1 MPIFKI
7 NHSLKTIISFI
18 SKLFLKLFLLYC
30 LAISLPSFAAV
41 ENIVMTVAAGKDG
54 VAPFD
59 ADNSPGN
66 DDSASNGIVRTYD
79 RFDYLVSYTALDLSQ
94 VSFIF
99 TAPVGVYWVAAGA
112 NTSVCNGTGGPQ
124 ISGGGRILTCPR
136 IPAATQVESFELPA
150 MAGNIAHG
158 TVFTIAVTAGT
169 ATAVSQALTISA
181 IAKNEVWLGGSSYT
195 KTTVS
200 GNFGASYGIAIRP
213 GVTNHSTGASVGTI
227 KGLESPKTPLTITL
241 STLPPGTIV
250 TSCPGTC
257 TQPDGP
263 GTPITI
269 SLTNNTNNS
278 LLASAS
284 CSGGSSCTGGGLYGT
299 NGVNANFREY
309 SYNLLTLFTP
319 FGTNFPSGVKTPLNI
334 KFTNFA
340 PLSLSNAVNYEGS
353 TSLGFASGY
362 APGYAPDFNSCPN
375 LRSCISLLIDRT
387 ILTELYLH
395 FHGTYHTPTGN
406 LIYGDN
412 EASTNNNGAGAESVL
427 PGHLFTIMYPVTN
440 STSAEQAANNVSSCV
455 VWNPNKMN
463 LVGPALL
470 KLGSG
475 GEFFRVG
482 STSWPTISSANRDL
496 EYSVATYADDTAR
509 KNADCGEPGDGN
521 ANWYSDPNSVPG
533 GINAISSIRYRY
545 IQPLTPGQTLG
556 LMAPFQRPL
565 TPYSLGLG
573 LMSTA
578 PWFMQ
583 YWADEK
589 ARTASP
595 YSGSGLSGYGGR
607 VNTVDALFRHK
618 VSAGNSVAP
627 GNTITMTL
635 TPIVIGTPIT
645 GIDATVKNA
654 KIRVTMP
661 DTCLEPVVASLPAY
675 AIMTTEPNYGA
686 DGIPCTGD
694 AGEKAAV
701 VTFLLGD
708 IPAPGGSLT
717 SGYQGHAIEQPS
729 FSFNIVAAVNSPV
742 KSVSWSTFDS
752 ADNDPTP
759 VTHTATGAVSIAGV
773 AGFSVVKSSS
783 GTTSGKVGP
792 NETFN
797 YIINFGNGGSVAS
810 GRGYFVDLLPF
821 DGDSRG
827 TTGLGSGKL
836 VVTGLSAGMTSPT
849 QGTVQ
854 MEVTTDAASS
864 VQSALQMSGNED
876 GALGIAWSSYSAGS
890 PFPENITAVRFITS
904 NNLNPGYSGFGSI
917 QVKGPTIKSTSS
929 AFNNVWGR
937 TDPIG
942 GDTST
947 VKVMAGISTVK
958 IQGIDGATIK
968 GKVFVDL
975 NENAVQD
982 ASEVGLASSIVSITC
997 IAGACL
1003 TAPQGSSFSM
1013 LTDANGFYSF
1023 QPNLANKVFANST
1036 ATGTAL
1042 AFFDGTVAGT
1052 WTITQTPPNDQ
1063 PYISVSRM
1071 VGTVNTIP
1079 SGVASGR
1086 TISGV
1091 AMVGNGQAINYNFGE
1106 RLEHG
1111 KITVTKMPFTL
1122 PIGVTGPFNFTFEA
1136 TCDKPVAGT
1145 KYSATLTNFPS
1156 NTTVNILNIPANAS
1170 CTLAEVLPIL
1180 PTGLA
1185 WGTPVFSA
1193 LSPTGA
1199 MPAGGT
1205 QTINAVN
1212 QIFEGFYVTKTVFQ
1226 EPVQVAGELTQY
1238 DLIYQIDVVNRTTES
1253 QTYSLSDTLGLDPD
1267 VSVLGAVVVSK
1278 LGSNITQ
1285 SLNGSFTGLGTQKP
1299 IITDEVI
1306 AAAVGTTPETESYQ
1320 IKLRI
1325 NINTFNTSNNTC
1337 NGSTGNGLLNQ
1348 AHLSFAS
1355 NSVQSQACTNTPNGA
1370 PVFLKLRVKWVGGK
1384 NGDKLTVPATTGFTS
1399 ANTSAFES
1407 INTGGATTYGESEE
1421 ITVGP
1426 SQVGVLAK
1434 PVFESEANAKEYQ
1447 LSAYSCNDGVNTPTQ
1462 VVANSSLTIPAA
1474 SAGKSLV
1481 CEISSTFIDTHTAKT
1496 ALPVTGTSISVGDE
1510 IIYTLQTVIT
1520 GGTTLKPVVIT
1531 DTLDPGLTVTEKP
1544 SACSLTGSVLTCTLA
1559 TGATVGEHSFSY
1571 KTKVNSNAVKNSV
1584 PGVKNSIVVDSGSCD
1599 PCSTEHGMW
1608 SVDTSKTSDV
1618 AGKKGVEVGDAITYT
1633 LTVKI
1638 KGGSSTQDII
1648 LKDTRSVGL
1657 EVQKVPSGCKKAGLI
1672 ITCVVPSGSAAGQY
1686 QFVYTAVV
1694 TDDAGDFVSNKV
1706 VPNHGTCSTSCKTS
1720 IKVLREVMLRITKTT
1735 PSKIVKIAD
1744 FVRYELLVENLTG
1757 PDAKKFFI
1765 VDQAA
1770 PGLQYEVGS
1779 LKIVGDDQ
1787 WVLKSTYPLIIDQLE
1802 LEKGQKL
1809 VITYLMRVT
1818 AGAGRGS
1825 LKNTAWADDLR
1836 KYVSS
1841 NKATANVN
1849 RGLDP
1854 DFEASRIFGKVFE
1867 DTNENGIQ
1875 DENEAG
1881 LAGVRLITTGGVI
1894 METDSFGRY
1903 HLDDL
1908 DPGWNARG
1916 SQFLIRLDEA
1926 SLPANAWLSTPN
1938 PLIKRMTP
1946 ALPVQ
1951 FNFGVV
1957 LPEQ

>member
-7 NHSLKTIISFI
+7 NHSLNAMTSTL
-18 SKLFLKLFLLYC
+18 SKLLFKFFLLLC
-30 LAISLPSFAAV
+30 ISISLPSWAAV

-54 VAPFD
+54 IAPFD

-79 RFDYLVSYTALDLSQ
+79 RFDYLVSYTALDLAQ
-94 VSFIF
+94 VSFVF
-99 TAPVGVYWVAAGA
+99 TAPAGVYWIAAGA

-150 MAGNIAHG
+150 MAGNIGHG
-158 TVFTIAVTAGT
+158 TVFTIAVTAG
-169 ATAVSQALTISA
+169 AASAVSQSLTISA
-181 IAKNEVWLGGSSYT
+181 IAKNEVWLGGGSYT

-200 GNFGASYGIAIRP
+200 GSYGASYGIAIRP
-213 GVTNHSTGASVGTI
+213 GVTNHSTGVSVGTI
-227 KGLESPKTPLTITL
+227 KGLESPKAPLTITL
-241 STLPPGTIV
+241 STLPPGTVV

-257 TQPDGP
+257 SQPDGP
-263 GTPITI
+263 GTPVTI

-309 SYNLLTLFTP
+309 SYNLLVLFTP

-340 PLSLSNAVNYEGS
+340 PLSLSNGVNYEGS
-353 TSLGFASGY
+353 TATGYATGY
-362 APGYAPDFNSCPN
+362 APGYAPDFNACPN
-375 LRSCISLLIDRT
+375 LRSCLSLLIDRT

-395 FHGTYHTPTGN
+395 FHGTYHTPSGN

-412 EASTNNNGAGAESVL
+412 EASTNNNGSGAESVL
-427 PGHLFTIMYPVTN
+427 PGHLFTVMYPVSN

-509 KNADCGEPGDGN
+509 KNAACGQPGDGN

-635 TPIVIGTPIT
+635 TPIVIGTPIA

-661 DTCLEPVVASLPAY
+661 DTCLEPVAASLPAY
-675 AIMTTEPNYGA
+675 ATMTTAPNYGA

-752 ADNDPTP
+752 SDNDPTP

-773 AGFSVVKSSS
+773 AGFSVVKSTS

-810 GRGYFVDLLPF
+810 GRGRFVDVLPF

-836 VVTGLSAGMTSPT
+836 VVTGLSAGMTSAT

-864 VQSALQMSGNED
+864 VQTALQISGNED
-876 GALGIAWSSYSAGS
+876 GASGIAWTSYTAGS
-890 PFPENITAVRFITS
+890 PFPENVTAVRFITS
-904 NNLNPGYSGFGSI
+904 SNLNPGYSGFGSI
-917 QVKGPTIKSTSS
+917 QVKGPTIKSTSN

-958 IQGIDGATIK
+958 IQGIDGASIK

-975 NENAVQD
+975 NDNAVQD
-982 ASEVGLASSIVSITC
+982 GTEVGLASAIVSITC
-997 IAGACL
+997 TAGACL

-1013 LTDANGFYSF
+1013 LTDANGAYSF
-1023 QPNLANKVFANST
+1023 QPNLANKVFANT
-1036 ATGTAL
+1036 TTTGTAL
-1042 AFFDGTVAGT
+1042 AVFDGTVAGT
-1052 WTITQTPPNDQ
+1052 WTITQTPPSGFSYQ
-1063 PYISVSRM
+1063 SVSR
-1071 VGTVNTIP
+1071 VAGTVNSIP

-1086 TISGV
+1086 TITGV

-1106 RLEHG
+1106 RLAHG
-1111 KITVTKMPFTL
+1111 KITVTKKPLTL
-1122 PIGVTGPFNFTFEA
+1122 PTGVTGPFNFTFEA
-1136 TCDKPVAGT
+1136 TCDKPVAAT
-1145 KYSATLTNFPS
+1145 KYSATLSNFPS
-1156 NTTVNILNIPANAS
+1156 NTTVDILNIPANSS
-1170 CTLAEVLPIL
+1170 CTLAEVLPSL
-1180 PTGLA
+1180 PTGFA

-1193 LSPTGA
+1193 LTPSGA
-1199 MPAGGT
+1199 MPAAGT
-1205 QTINAVN
+1205 QTVNVTN
-1212 QIFEGFYVTKTVFQ
+1212 QIFDGFYISKTVFQ
-1226 EPVQVAGELTQY
+1226 TPVQVPGELTQY
-1238 DLIYQIDVVNRTTES
+1238 DLIYQIDVVNRTNTS
-1253 QTYSLSDTLGLDPD
+1253 QTYSLSDSLGLDPD
-1267 VSVLGAVVVSK
+1267 VSVVGAVVLTK

-1285 SLNGSFTGLGTQKP
+1285 NLNSSFTGLSTQQQ
-1299 IITDEVI
+1299 IISNEVI
-1306 AAAVGTTPETESYQ
+1306 SAAVGTTAETESYQ
-1320 IKLRI
+1320 VKLRI
-1325 NINTFNTSNNTC
+1325 NINQFNLSNNTC
-1337 NGSTGNGLLNQ
+1337 NSSTGNGLFNQ
-1348 AHLSFAS
+1348 ATLSFGS
-1355 NSVQSQACTNTPNGA
+1355 SSVQSQACANTPSGA
-1370 PVFLKLRVKWVGGK
+1370 PVYLKLRLKWVGGVS
-1384 NGDKLTVPATTGFTS
+1384 GDKIIVPATSGFTS
-1399 ANTSAFES
+1399 GNIASFQS
-1407 INTGGATTYGESEE
+1407 INSATNTYSESSVA
-1421 ITVGP
+1421 TLGV

-1434 PVFESEANAKEYQ
+1434 PYFEDTKKENDYQ
-1447 LSAYSCNDGVNTPTQ
+1447 LSAYQCTDGINGTTPVT
-1462 VVANSSLTIPAA
+1462 VNSSLTIPSA

-1481 CEISSTFIDTHTAKT
+1481 CEITSTFIEFQTSKTSVPPTAT
-1496 ALPVTGTSISVGDE
+1496 AIALDDE
-1510 IIYTLQTVIT
+1510 IIYTIKTIVS
-1520 GGTTLKPVVIT
+1520 GGNTLSPFIVT
-1531 DTLDPGLTVTEKP
+1531 DTLDAGLTLTEKP
-1544 SACSLTGSVLTCTLA
+1544 KNCTLNGSVLVCTLA
-1559 TGATVGEHSFSY
+1559 KGTAAGEHIFTY
-1571 KTKVNSNAVKNSV
+1571 KTKVNAKAEKKPV
-1584 PGVKNSIVVDSGSCD
+1584 PGVKNSITVNSGKCD
-1599 PCSTEHGMW
+1599 PCSTEHAMW
-1608 SVDTSKTSDV
+1608 SVDTAKTSD
-1618 AGKKGVEVGDAITYT
+1618 ATGKKGIEVGENITYT
-1633 LTVKI
+1633 LTVNI
-1638 KGGSSTQDII
+1638 KGGISTQDIV
-1648 LKDTRSVGL
+1648 LTDTRSVGL
-1657 EVQKVPSGCKKAGLI
+1657 DVLQVPEGCTQAARV
-1672 ITCVVPSGSAAGQY
+1672 ITCKIASGSAAGQY
-1686 QFVYTAVV
+1686 QFIYTATV
-1694 TDDAGDFVSNKV
+1694 TDDAADFVSNTV
-1706 VPNHGTCSTSCKTS
+1706 VPNKGTCLTSCQTS
-1720 IKVLREVMLRITKTT
+1720 IKVLREVMLRITKTAH
-1735 PSKIVKIAD
+1735 SKIVKIAD

-1757 PDAKKFFI
+1757 PNAKKFFI
-1765 VDQAA
+1765 IDKAA
-1770 PGLQYEVGS
+1770 PGLQYEPGS
-1779 LKIVGDDQ
+1779 LKVVGDDQ

-1802 LEKGQKL
+1802 LDKGQKL

-1825 LKNTAWADDLR
+1825 LKNTAWADDVR

-1841 NKATANVN
+1841 NKATAVVN

-1854 DFEASRIFGKVFE
+1854 DFEATRIFGKVFE

-1908 DPGWNARG
+1908 DPGLNARG

-1926 SLPANAWLSTPN
+1926 SLPNNAWLSTPN
-1938 PLIKRMTP
+1938 PLIKRITP

-1957 LPEQ
+1957 LPE